1 MTSIVWFRVSET
13 KLKYVRIICKT
24 SEIHAKESKL
34 YEIFTETCQFQDIL
48 CRLLKGLIGEWRCR
62 DYPWQRPACC
72 IYQLIYFARARFRCR
87 IDILLQRVAETG
99 ELQQFQVRRYIKYGQ
114 CWRSKWYRGNIYNG
128 NKWNRSIL
136 KIYQVIYNLYRKE
149 FQAIWNLYRIGF
161 EFAPRKVL
169 K

>member
-1 MTSIVWFRVSET
+1 MPRKVS
-13 KLKYVRIICKT
+13 
-24 SEIHAKESKL
+24 
-34 YEIFTETCQFQDIL
+34 YEMKFYFTETCQFQDIL